1 MVQHVHTP
9 DCEDLRDALADARS
23 RLDPPLRDSAVPL
36 TQRVFSMEADTTP
49 DGSPEL
55 MAEIRQ
61 LEQSLRDMGCEPR

>member
-1 MVQHVHTP
+1 MVEHMHTL
-9 DCEDLRDALADARS
+9 DCEDLRNALEDARS

-36 TQRVFSMEADTTP
+36 TQQVFSLEADTTP
-49 DGSPEL
+49 DGSPAL